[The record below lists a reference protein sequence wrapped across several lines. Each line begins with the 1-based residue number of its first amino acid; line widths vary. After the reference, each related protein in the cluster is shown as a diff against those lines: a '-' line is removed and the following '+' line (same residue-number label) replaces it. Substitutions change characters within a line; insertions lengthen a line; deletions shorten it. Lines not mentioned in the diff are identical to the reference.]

1 MEQILRIA
9 AVAIVVVL
17 CAAVVRRG
25 APEMSLVLVL
35 SAGVVIFC
43 LVLGALGEILSAMK
57 RLAQLAQLE
66 DELIAPVAKTVVV
79 AIITRLTGEICRS
92 AGEGGV
98 AAFVE
103 VAGTIVA
110 LVVALPLME
119 AVIQM
124 MTEILL

>member
-1 MEQILRIA
+1 MRIA

-43 LVLGALGEILSAMK
+43 LVLGALEEILSAMK

-79 AIITRLTGEICRS
+79 AIITRLIGEICRS

-110 LVVALPLME
+110 LMVALPLME

>member
-43 LVLGALGEILSAMK
+43 WVLGALGEILSAMK

>member
-1 MEQILRIA
+1 MRIA